1 MLVFGRGHSVSGY
14 RVVRWWY
21 WSLEG
26 GIVSVYAYVSEG
38 RGNNM
43 KVWRGSHAVEVNVKP

>member
-1 MLVFGRGHSVSGY
+1 VLVFGRGHSVSGY